1 MESGEDGLWRVDIG
15 PLEPGIYW
23 YTFEIDGTETSGVA
37 TADGTDL
44 NQIAS
49 VHLTFIVP
57 AEEPAFYEERDVPR
71 GVLHQHRHR
80 SDVIGDHRSYFVYT
94 PPGYQQ
100 NDSRYPVLY
109 LLHGYGGSES
119 SWSTWGRVNTIL
131 DNLIAEKAVEP
142 MIVVMPRGYVSAAES
157 RGDTSWVQWSQR
169 VTPRVGV
176 YVVDEL
182 VPLIDESYRT
192 HANVDHR
199 ALAGLSM
206 GGGHALYIGLRNTKV
221 FGALGAFSSAVMPP
235 LGDLLLDVPDLEPQ
249 SLLWIGCGTE
259 DFLFEANEQFSGKL
273 AARGIEHTAHFV
285 SGGHGWF
292 VWQHFLRDFS
302 GLLFR

>member
-1 MESGEDGLWRVDIG
+1 MGAMV
-15 PLEPGIYW
+15 
-23 YTFEIDGTETSGVA
+23 
-37 TADGTDL
+37 TAGD
-44 NQIAS
+44 
-49 VHLTFIVP
+49 
-57 AEEPAFYEERDVPR
+57 AE
-71 GVLHQHRHR
+71 G
-80 SDVIGDHRSYFVYT
+80 
-94 PPGYQQ
+94 
-100 NDSRYPVLY
+100 
-109 LLHGYGGSES
+109 
-119 SWSTWGRVNTIL
+119 
-131 DNLIAEKAVEP
+131 
-142 MIVVMPRGYVSAAES
+142 
-157 RGDTSWVQWSQR
+157 
-169 VTPRVGV
+169 GV